1 MYIER
6 LIDKDLLAWKNAST
20 HKPLLLRGA
29 RQVGKSSS
37 VRHLATFFDYF
48 IEVNL
53 ERNEELKSLFTSNT
67 NVREIAN
74 QLSGLYGVPVVP
86 GKTLVF
92 IDEIQVCENA
102 IKSLWFFKEDY
113 PELHVIA
120 AGSLLEFALKNIR
133 SFGVGRIRSMF
144 MYPLSFDEFLLAEGK
159 KTWEACPPALC
170 NGCPQTTISHVP
182 QSRKTFIR
190 HIMMTL

>member
-1 MYIER
+1 M
-6 LIDKDLLAWKNAST
+6 
-20 HKPLLLRGA
+20 
-29 RQVGKSSS
+29 
-37 VRHLATFFDYF
+37 
-48 IEVNL
+48 
-53 ERNEELKSLFTSNT
+53 
-67 NVREIAN
+67 
-74 QLSGLYGVPVVP
+74 
-86 GKTLVF
+86 
-92 IDEIQVCENA
+92 
-102 IKSLWFFKEDY
+102 EDY

-170 NGCPQTTISHVP
+170 NGCLQMTISHVP